1 MITQASATQPPCA
14 FSVTPTSVA
23 TIAAAGGSTIFLVSA
38 SPSGCSGGSWSAT
51 VSDSTW
57 MNVSSPSGTTAASV
71 TANYL
76 ANTGTSS
83 RSGTVTIAGQSITI
97 NQAGTITP
105 PVVAPSALPSGV
117 VGQAYSANLS
127 ASGGTPPYNN
137 WAISSG
143 SLPPGLNLNASS
155 GAISGTPST
164 AIGSPF
170 IFSVTVKDSLGV
182 ASAPQSLSIAIATIT
197 TSSIPSGIAN
207 VVYPATTFGVTGA
220 TAPYQ
225 WSLSS
230 GTLSGSMSFS
240 TGGVLSGTPS
250 GIGSFPFTITVT
262 GSSTP
267 PLTLSEN
274 FTLTVAPPPVTLLSI
289 SSQQLNLS
297 YVQGDSNLPSSQNIG
312 VLSNPSGTGI
322 TANSTTSDGGT
333 WLSASTNFPGGKTP
347 GTITVSVDP
356 SKLGPNTY
364 SGQVNISAP
373 NASPSSVTVYVTLQ
387 VSASQVP
394 QLAVTPPVVSFALP
408 QGGQSQ
414 GSVVV
419 SNTGGGTLSYSVAA
433 SSDANWLA
441 LNGSSVGIITPSTPS
456 SLAFTVNAGAGIAPG
471 LHSGAITVTD
481 LGSGKSQ
488 ISNVALLVNGSQP
501 TMQLSQSGLTVYAVA
516 NTTVAPPA
524 QSFAIFNLGAGTFSW
539 TTQIQYA
546 AAGQSW
552 LTVTPNGSST
562 STTPGEAT
570 VTVNPAGLA
579 KGQYYATV
587 NVQSATAVNSPQ
599 SFTVLLNVV
608 GAGELG
614 SGPQVSTSGMI
625 LAAAAGSTAATQSIT
640 LYSPAGASLNYSTS
654 MFTSDGGNWLS
665 VTAPTGSLGAAGT
678 ASLTIQASAAGV
690 TAGVYY
696 GTVQVAFS
704 EGTIQTIQVALVATP
719 GANANPMLSLNVGE
733 HPAASA
739 ACTPKTLA
747 ATFSKPGENA
757 QLQVGQ
763 AQTFQVQIVD
773 NCNAP
778 LLPSQSA
785 TAQLRSNAVLLA
797 TLSSDNDNGVWTG
810 SWTPSSPQADV
821 PVRVFASRGQ
831 AFGGISTPA
840 NSVVDVVVL
849 PANTNSAAQP
859 LGAVNGAS
867 FDTSNPG
874 LVVPGGYVSIFGA
887 RMADNA
893 AQGGAPLPFTLGGA
907 QLLLAGQPLPLLFV
921 NASQVNGV
929 IPQSEPLYTNIQ
941 LVVQRGNSVS
951 VPVSAYVTDLQP
963 GIFTVAQ
970 NGQGQGAILING
982 TALVAGPSGVGQQP
996 VSRGQYIQ
1004 IYATGLGAVVGPG
1017 GAAPPADGQLAPVS
1031 PLFNTVAT
1039 ATVTIGGVNAPVPF
1053 AGLAPGFVWLYQV
1066 NAQVPSNAPVGSAI
1080 PVVLTMTDSNGFS
1093 ASSQQNVTIAV
1104 Q

>member
-1 MITQASATQPPCA
+1 
-14 FSVTPTSVA
+14 VA

-127 ASGGTPPYNN
+127 ASGGTPPYGG
-137 WAISSG
+137 WVVSSG